1 MTGDPIPGELLLA
14 VDGGA
19 SKTDVWLVTVDGHIM
34 GSARGEGSNHQF
46 SGLDGAMEA
55 LGSTVDAAVRDA
67 GRPGASHPAAGAG
80 VFCMAGLDLP
90 VDEERLVAAIESR
103 GWTGTATVLN
113 DSLAVL
119 RAGAQAGWGV
129 AVVCG
134 SGLNCVGLG
143 PGGSVVRFPSL
154 GELSGDLAAG
164 GSWLGVRALGL
175 ALRSR
180 DGRGGPTVL
189 TELVA
194 SHFDRSDP
202 ESVLGAVYTGE
213 LAYGRLFELAR
224 VCLEAAAGGDEVA
237 TGAVDALAD
246 EVVAMVTAT
255 TRRLGIV
262 DEGVEVVLGGG
273 LFDSEYAAFG
283 GRVETGIRT
292 VVPRARFRHLDAAP
306 VLGAALL
313 ALDQVRA
320 PGEAAVRLRR
330 EAPSRGVGPN

>member
-1 MTGDPIPGELLLA
+1 M
-14 VDGGA
+14 
-19 SKTDVWLVTVDGHIM
+19 
-34 GSARGEGSNHQF
+34 
-46 SGLDGAMEA
+46 
-55 LGSTVDAAVRDA
+55 
-67 GRPGASHPAAGAG
+67 
-80 VFCMAGLDLP
+80 
-90 VDEERLVAAIESR
+90 
-103 GWTGTATVLN
+103 
-113 DSLAVL
+113 
-119 RAGAQAGWGV
+119 
-129 AVVCG
+129 
-134 SGLNCVGLG
+134 
-143 PGGSVVRFPSL
+143 
-154 GELSGDLAAG
+154 
-164 GSWLGVRALGL
+164 
-175 ALRSR
+175 
-180 DGRGGPTVL
+180 L